1 MGYDHH
7 FGRNRTANISD
18 LKEFG
23 NFYDFEVTEI
33 APQEVDDV
41 AVSSTKVRK
50 ALKAGKVV
58 VANKFLGYNFIINGT
73 VSKGKG
79 LGKTLGFPTANI
91 LIEEAYK
98 LIPKLGVYLVKSKID
113 EKVVFGMMNIG
124 KNPTVSSAEQTNI
137 EVHFFDFKS
146 DIYDR
151 VLKIEFLDHLRSEIK
166 FPTIKAL
173 KNQLIK
179 DKLEAVNRI
188 DFMFKM

>member
-1 MGYDHH
+1 M
-7 FGRNRTANISD
+7 A
-18 LKEFG
+18 
-23 NFYDFEVTEI
+23 
-33 APQEVDDV
+33 
-41 AVSSTKVRK
+41 
-50 ALKAGKVV
+50 
-58 VANKFLGYNFIINGT
+58 VANKFLGYNFILTGT
-73 VSKGKG
+73 VSRGKG

-98 LIPKLGVYLVKSKID
+98 LIPRLGVYLVKSEID

-166 FPTIKAL
+166 FPTIEAL
-173 KNQLIK
+173 KNQLLK
-179 DKLEAVNRI
+179 DKLEAIKRI